1 MNVFEE
7 FLRELFNGEP
17 MIREANICGRSVIG
31 KVDDQI
37 IVKIVL
43 VSTERSKAIDAILCT
58 VLNRYGVI
66 DKQMYLFSEMIRSS
80 PVLRES
86 DGEDGFEEKFVSAK
100 YWYEKSTSALQT
112 APRSRLEGA
121 FFLRIFAP

>member
-7 FLRELFNGEP
+7 FLRELFSGEP

-86 DGEDGFEEKFVSAK
+86 DGEDGFEEKFSQFDIERIREVVLGYIGK
-100 YWYEKSTSALQT
+100 FYD
-112 APRSRLEGA
+112 RSHDRNQEGW
-121 FFLRIFAP
+121 

>member
-7 FLRELFNGEP
+7 FLRELFNGKP

-43 VSTERSKAIDAILCT
+43 V
-58 VLNRYGVI
+58 
-66 DKQMYLFSEMIRSS
+66 
-80 PVLRES
+80 
-86 DGEDGFEEKFVSAK
+86 
-100 YWYEKSTSALQT
+100 
-112 APRSRLEGA
+112 
-121 FFLRIFAP
+121 

>member
-43 VSTERSKAIDAILCT
+43 VSTERSKVIDAIGRLIRKNILYAT
-58 VLNRYGVI
+58 KISETRYCSKSSLIRYASSEHAIRYIRNATYVSLL
-66 DKQMYLFSEMIRSS
+66 KQSQNWNL
-80 PVLRES
+80 
-86 DGEDGFEEKFVSAK
+86 
-100 YWYEKSTSALQT
+100 
-112 APRSRLEGA
+112 
-121 FFLRIFAP
+121 

>member
-86 DGEDGFEEKFVSAK
+86 DGEDGFEEKFSEFDIERIREVVLGYIGK
-100 YWYEKSTSALQT
+100 FYD
-112 APRSRLEGA
+112 RSHDRNQEGW
-121 FFLRIFAP
+121 

>member
-1 MNVFEE
+1 MQVEE

-86 DGEDGFEEKFVSAK
+86 DGEDGFEEKFSEFDIERIREVVLGYIGK
-100 YWYEKSTSALQT
+100 FYD
-112 APRSRLEGA
+112 RSHDRNQEGW
-121 FFLRIFAP
+121 

>member
-17 MIREANICGRSVIG
+17 MIREANFCGRSVIG
-31 KVDDQI
+31 RVDDQI

-86 DGEDGFEEKFVSAK
+86 DGEDGFEEKFSQFDIERIREVVLGYIGK
-100 YWYEKSTSALQT
+100 FYD
-112 APRSRLEGA
+112 RSHDRNQEVW
-121 FFLRIFAP
+121 

>member
-86 DGEDGFEEKFVSAK
+86 DGEDGFEEKFSQLDIERIREVVLGYIGK
-100 YWYEKSTSALQT
+100 FYD
-112 APRSRLEGA
+112 RSHDRNQEVW
-121 FFLRIFAP
+121 

>member
-43 VSTERSKAIDAILCT
+43 VSTERSQNINAVLCT

-86 DGEDGFEEKFVSAK
+86 DGEDGFEDKFSQFDIERIREVVLGYIGK
-100 YWYEKSTSALQT
+100 FYD
-112 APRSRLEGA
+112 RSHDRNQEVW
-121 FFLRIFAP
+121 

>member
-17 MIREANICGRSVIG
+17 MIREANFCGRSVIG

-43 VSTERSKAIDAILCT
+43 VSTERSKAIDAVLCT

-86 DGEDGFEEKFVSAK
+86 DGEDGFEEKFNQFDIERIREVVLGYIGK
-100 YWYEKSTSALQT
+100 FYD
-112 APRSRLEGA
+112 RSHDRNQEVW
-121 FFLRIFAP
+121 

>member
-86 DGEDGFEEKFVSAK
+86 DGEDGIEEKFSQFDIERIREVVLGYIGK
-100 YWYEKSTSALQT
+100 FYD
-112 APRSRLEGA
+112 RSHDRNQEGW
-121 FFLRIFAP
+121 

>member
-86 DGEDGFEEKFVSAK
+86 DGEDGFEDKFSQFDIERIREVVLGYIGK
-100 YWYEKSTSALQT
+100 FYD
-112 APRSRLEGA
+112 RSHDRNQEGW
-121 FFLRIFAP
+121 

>member
-80 PVLRES
+80 PVLRET
-86 DGEDGFEEKFVSAK
+86 DGEDGFEEKFSQFDIERIREVVLGYIGK
-100 YWYEKSTSALQT
+100 FYD
-112 APRSRLEGA
+112 RSHDRNQEVW
-121 FFLRIFAP
+121 

>member
-7 FLRELFNGEP
+7 FLRELFSGEP

-86 DGEDGFEEKFVSAK
+86 DGEDGFEEKFSQFDI
-100 YWYEKSTSALQT
+100 E
-112 APRSRLEGA
+112 
-121 FFLRIFAP
+121 RIREVVLGYIGKFYDKNHDKEVW

>member
-43 VSTERSKAIDAILCT
+43 VSTERSKAIDAVLCT
-58 VLNRYGVI
+58 VLNRYGVL

-86 DGEDGFEEKFVSAK
+86 DGEDGFEEKFSQFDIERIREVVLGYIGK
-100 YWYEKSTSALQT
+100 FYD
-112 APRSRLEGA
+112 RSHDRNQEGW
-121 FFLRIFAP
+121 

>member
-17 MIREANICGRSVIG
+17 MIREANFCGRSVIG

-86 DGEDGFEEKFVSAK
+86 DGEDGFEEKFSQFDIERIREVVLGYIGK
-100 YWYEKSTSALQT
+100 FYD
-112 APRSRLEGA
+112 RSHDRNQEVW
-121 FFLRIFAP
+121 

>member
-17 MIREANICGRSVIG
+17 MIREANFCGRSVIG

-43 VSTERSKAIDAILCT
+43 VSTERSQNINAMLCT
-58 VLNRYGVI
+58 ILNRYGVI

-86 DGEDGFEEKFVSAK
+86 DGEDGFEDKFSQFDIERIREVVLGYIGK
-100 YWYEKSTSALQT
+100 FYD
-112 APRSRLEGA
+112 RSHDRNQEVW
-121 FFLRIFAP
+121 

>member
-1 MNVFEE
+1 MNIFEE

-86 DGEDGFEEKFVSAK
+86 DGEDGFEEKFSQFDIERIREVVLGYIGK
-100 YWYEKSTSALQT
+100 FYD
-112 APRSRLEGA
+112 RSHDRNQEVW
-121 FFLRIFAP
+121 

>member
-17 MIREANICGRSVIG
+17 MIREANFCGRSVIG

-43 VSTERSKAIDAILCT
+43 VSTERSKAIDAVLCT

-86 DGEDGFEEKFVSAK
+86 DGEDGFEEKFSQFDIERIREVVLGYIGK
-100 YWYEKSTSALQT
+100 FYD
-112 APRSRLEGA
+112 RSHDRNQEGW
-121 FFLRIFAP
+121 

>member
-7 FLRELFNGEP
+7 FLRELFNGEL
-17 MIREANICGRSVIG
+17 MIREANFCGRSVIG
-31 KVDDQI
+31 RVDDQI

-43 VSTERSKAIDAILCT
+43 VSTERSQNINAVLCT
-58 VLNRYGVI
+58 ILNRYGVI

-86 DGEDGFEEKFVSAK
+86 DGEDGFEEKFSQFDIERIREVVLGYIGK
-100 YWYEKSTSALQT
+100 FYD
-112 APRSRLEGA
+112 RSHDRNQEVW
-121 FFLRIFAP
+121 

>member
-17 MIREANICGRSVIG
+17 MIREANFCGRSVIG

-43 VSTERSKAIDAILCT
+43 VSTERSKAIDAVLCT

-86 DGEDGFEEKFVSAK
+86 DGEDGFEEKFSQFDIERIREVVLGYIGK
-100 YWYEKSTSALQT
+100 FYD
-112 APRSRLEGA
+112 RSHDRNQEVW
-121 FFLRIFAP
+121 

>member
-86 DGEDGFEEKFVSAK
+86 DGEVGFEEKFSQFDIERIREVVLGYIGK
-100 YWYEKSTSALQT
+100 FYD
-112 APRSRLEGA
+112 RSHDRNQEGW
-121 FFLRIFAP
+121 

>member
-7 FLRELFNGEP
+7 FLRELFSGEP

-86 DGEDGFEEKFVSAK
+86 DGEDGFEDKFSRFDIERIREVVLGYIGK
-100 YWYEKSTSALQT
+100 FYD
-112 APRSRLEGA
+112 RSHDRNQEVW
-121 FFLRIFAP
+121 

>member
-86 DGEDGFEEKFVSAK
+86 DGEDGFEEKFSQFDIERIREVVLGYIGK
-100 YWYEKSTSALQT
+100 FYD
-112 APRSRLEGA
+112 RSHDRNQEGW
-121 FFLRIFAP
+121 

>member
-86 DGEDGFEEKFVSAK
+86 DGEDGFEEKFSHFDIERIREVVLGYIGK
-100 YWYEKSTSALQT
+100 FYD
-112 APRSRLEGA
+112 RLHDRNQEGW
-121 FFLRIFAP
+121 

>member
-17 MIREANICGRSVIG
+17 MIREANFCGRSVIG
-31 KVDDQI
+31 RVDDQI

-43 VSTERSKAIDAILCT
+43 VSTERSQNINAVLCT

-86 DGEDGFEEKFVSAK
+86 DGEDGFEEKFSQFDIERIREVVLGYIGK
-100 YWYEKSTSALQT
+100 FYD
-112 APRSRLEGA
+112 RSHDRNQEVW
-121 FFLRIFAP
+121 

>member
-7 FLRELFNGEP
+7 FLRELFSGEP

-86 DGEDGFEEKFVSAK
+86 DGEDGFEEKFSEFDIERIREVVLGYIGK
-100 YWYEKSTSALQT
+100 FYD
-112 APRSRLEGA
+112 RSHDRNQEVW
-121 FFLRIFAP
+121 

>member
-43 VSTERSKAIDAILCT
+43 VSTERSKAIDAVLCT

-86 DGEDGFEEKFVSAK
+86 DGEDGFEEKFSQFDIERIREVVLGYIGK
-100 YWYEKSTSALQT
+100 FYD
-112 APRSRLEGA
+112 RSHDRNQEVW
-121 FFLRIFAP
+121 

>member
-86 DGEDGFEEKFVSAK
+86 DGEDGFEEKFSQFDIERIREVVLG
-100 YWYEKSTSALQT
+100 YIGKSYDKNHDK
-112 APRSRLEGA
+112 EVW
-121 FFLRIFAP
+121 

>member
-17 MIREANICGRSVIG
+17 MIREANFCGRSVIG
-31 KVDDQI
+31 RVDDQI

-43 VSTERSKAIDAILCT
+43 VSTERSQNINAVLCT

-86 DGEDGFEEKFVSAK
+86 DGEDGFGDKFSQFDIERIREVVLGYIGK
-100 YWYEKSTSALQT
+100 FYD
-112 APRSRLEGA
+112 RSHDRNQEVW
-121 FFLRIFAP
+121 

>member
-17 MIREANICGRSVIG
+17 MIRDANICGRSVIG

-86 DGEDGFEEKFVSAK
+86 DGEDGFEEKFSQFDIERIREVVLGYIGK
-100 YWYEKSTSALQT
+100 FYD
-112 APRSRLEGA
+112 RSHDRNQEGW
-121 FFLRIFAP
+121 

>member
-37 IVKIVL
+37 IVKIVHQCGTL
-43 VSTERSKAIDAILCT
+43 
-58 VLNRYGVI
+58 YGPEPVRR
-66 DKQMYLFSEMIRSS
+66 DRQADVPLLGDDPLFPGS
-80 PVLRES
+80 PGIGR
-86 DGEDGFEEKFVSAK
+86 GGRF
-100 YWYEKSTSALQT
+100 
-112 APRSRLEGA
+112 
-121 FFLRIFAP
+121 

>member
-43 VSTERSKAIDAILCT
+43 VSTERSQNINAVLCT

-86 DGEDGFEEKFVSAK
+86 DGEDGFEEKFSQFDIERIREVVLGYIGK
-100 YWYEKSTSALQT
+100 FYD
-112 APRSRLEGA
+112 RSHDRNQEVW
-121 FFLRIFAP
+121 

>member
-43 VSTERSKAIDAILCT
+43 GSTERSKVIDAILCT

-86 DGEDGFEEKFVSAK
+86 DGEDGFEEKFSQLDIERIREVVLGYIGK
-100 YWYEKSTSALQT
+100 FYD
-112 APRSRLEGA
+112 RSHDRNQEVW
-121 FFLRIFAP
+121 

>member
-86 DGEDGFEEKFVSAK
+86 DGEDGFEEKFSEFDIERIREVVLGYIGK
-100 YWYEKSTSALQT
+100 FYD
-112 APRSRLEGA
+112 RSHDRNQEVW
-121 FFLRIFAP
+121 